1 MTLRVLMTSGLA
13 AACLTGLAAC
23 QSAPQPAT
31 LEPATPEAV
40 EEMKKVLAKALGRG
54 RVELGAGDPARD
66 SVIAVLPPP
75 PTALEGNSPA
85 MPELFDIVLTPEG
98 CFVRRQT
105 TEEMYA
111 LPGVACRAVE

>member
-1 MTLRVLMTSGLA
+1 MTIRGLMTSGLA
-13 AACLTGLAAC
+13 ATCLTGLAAC
-23 QSAPQPAT
+23 QSAPRPAT
-31 LEPATPEAV
+31 LDSAAPEAV

-54 RVELGAGDPARD
+54 RIELGAGDPAQD

-85 MPELFDIVLTPEG
+85 MPELFDLLVTPEG

-105 TEEMYA
+105 TEEMFA
-111 LPGVACRAVE
+111 LPGVACRPAD

>member
-13 AACLTGLAAC
+13 ATCLTCLAAC
-23 QSAPQPAT
+23 QSAPQPAR

-40 EEMKKVLAKALGRG
+40 EEMKQVLAKALGRG

-66 SVIAVLPPP
+66 PVIAVLPPP
-75 PTALEGNSPA
+75 PTPLEGNSPA
-85 MPELFDIVLTPEG
+85 MPELFDILVTPEG

-105 TEEMYA
+105 TQDMYA
-111 LPGVACRAVE
+111 LPGVACQAVE